1 MTATVPSTDRTGA
14 YQLQQQ
20 ITTLAALTDPSSQQ
34 LLGQRQIDLVNS
46 LLSDNK
52 LIASS
57 ILSQISYNSSN
68 PLIAQIA
75 AMQTLVN
82 NAGATSVGNDYSV
95 TLGQLQLQLVQELMA
110 SAQMTAASILS
121 NMTYVGGAAN

>member
-1 MTATVPSTDRTGA
+1 MTVTVPSTDKTGA

-20 ITTLAALTDPSSQQ
+20 VTTLAALTDPSSQQ

-82 NAGATSVGNDYSV
+82 NAGATSVGNDYTV
-95 TLGQLQLQLVQELMA
+95 RLGQLQLQLVQELMA

>member
-1 MTATVPSTDRTGA
+1 MTVTVPSTDRTGA

-75 AMQTLVN
+75 AMQTLVT
-82 NAGATSVGNDYSV
+82 NAGATSVGNDYNV
-95 TLGQLQLQLVQELMA
+95 TLGQLQVQLVQELMA

>member
-1 MTATVPSTDRTGA
+1 MTVTVPSTDKTGA

-20 ITTLAALTDPSSQQ
+20 VTTLAALTDPSSQQ